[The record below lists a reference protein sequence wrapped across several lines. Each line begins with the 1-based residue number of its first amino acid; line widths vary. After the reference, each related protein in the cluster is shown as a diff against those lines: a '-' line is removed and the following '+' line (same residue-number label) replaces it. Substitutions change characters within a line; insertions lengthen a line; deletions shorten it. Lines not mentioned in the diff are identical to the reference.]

1 MTRKQLKKIAT
12 QIEQTINSRH
22 STYADMQI
30 NCEVFIGTS
39 KFAYINIKPNQ
50 PEDDRYCDT
59 IYWPEEI
66 LAFAS
71 VYNLS
76 AHVSNKRDFTEERR
90 HLPVIT
96 LFIKDELE
104 D

>member
-1 MTRKQLKKIAT
+1 MTSKQLNKIAS

-22 STYADMQI
+22 STYADMHI
-30 NCEVFIGTS
+30 NCEVFIATS
-39 KFAYINIKPNQ
+39 KFAYIHIKPNQ
-50 PEDDRYCDT
+50 ADDKYCDT
-59 IYWPEEI
+59 IFWPEEI

-71 VYNLS
+71 VYDLD
-76 AHVSNKRDFTEERR
+76 AHIGIERDFTEERR

-96 LFIKDELE
+96 LYIRGELE